1 MNQISGAA
9 EHQRAELITENKILF
24 TKLPNTRALPLIT
37 SVGLLA
43 IVLSGCNTFSKKT
56 TQDEVSSAEP
66 TDYYVEKTV
75 SESRKARVTDADAV
89 SYTEKYNIDRKTEA
103 RESVKKD
110 YPARYVVE
118 KGDTLWDISGKF
130 LSKPWLWP
138 EIWDVNPQIENPHLI
153 YPGDQVAMRYIDGK
167 PTIVVSRD
175 GKVVDTTN
183 GNNSTAVANAMPAN
197 EGGTDR
203 LSPRIREESLANAIP
218 TIPGDAIQQFLVYP
232 RVVEA
237 SAISDAPYVIGDF
250 EGRLASSTGQ
260 QIYVRG
266 DVNLEQ
272 TSYGI
277 FRQSKE
283 LMDPDTHELLGYEI
297 THVGDANLLHS
308 GDPSTMLITGTRME
322 TLAGDRVMS
331 QNQNFVVHNY
341 VPRVPQIEG
350 EGKVVSLFNA
360 ISQSGR
366 NQVVV
371 VNMGDREGVRVGDVM
386 AIEHRG
392 GRIKDR
398 FSGKPHDFVKIP
410 NTRIGVLMVFRT
422 FDKVSYGLI
431 MESTRPIHLQDV
443 VAGI

>member
-1 MNQISGAA
+1 M
-9 EHQRAELITENKILF
+9 F
-24 TKLPNTRALPLIT
+24 TKLASR
-37 SVGLLA
+37 SVTLFISAA
-43 IVLSGCNTFSKKT
+43 IVIALSACNTFSKLSGKEDASGGEST
-56 TQDEVSSAEP
+56 DFYYEESNEP
-66 TDYYVEKTV
+66 RT
-75 SESRKARVTDADAV
+75 ARVIDPDAGGLDKKD
-89 SYTEKYNIDRKTEA
+89 TRQQRKTEA
-103 RESVKKD
+103 KKSIKRNR
-110 YPARYVVE
+110 PNSYVVK

-130 LSKPWLWP
+130 LKKPWLWP

-153 YPGDQVAMRYIDGK
+153 YPGDEVALKYINGK

-175 GKVVDTTN
+175 GTVV
-183 GNNSTAVANAMPAN
+183 NSASGDQSAFESNPLPEN
-197 EGGTDR
+197 DGGVVH
-203 LSPRIREESLANAIP
+203 LSPTVREQSLANAIP
-218 TIPGDAIQQFLVYP
+218 TIPGDVIQQFLVYP
-232 RVVEA
+232 RVVDEET
-237 SAISDAPYVIGDF
+237 IKNAPYVIGDF
-250 EGRLASSTGQ
+250 EGRLASAAGH

-266 DVNLEQ
+266 DLNEEQ

-283 LMDPDTHELLGYEI
+283 LRDPDTDELLGYEI
-297 THVGDANLLHS
+297 THVGDSNLLHS
-308 GDPSTMLITGTRME
+308 GDPATMLITATRME

-341 VPRVPQIEG
+341 LPRVPQIEG

-371 VNMGDREGVRVGDVM
+371 INMGKREGVRVGDVM

-398 FSGKPHDFVKIP
+398 FSGKPHDYVNIP

-422 FDKVSYGLI
+422 FEKVSYGLI
-431 MESTRPIHLQDV
+431 MESTRPIHLHDA
-443 VAGI
+443 VAGV